1 MSTAEVGRLVF
12 TPRPAPVSPRLRPAR
27 RVALLLEMVAK
38 CHGAKATLLQLHAID
53 TALTDPHARRRLAGD
68 HSAETTLSLV
78 RVDPA
83 LNRAVDRAIGEGLL
97 ARGKNATVGLTPAGR
112 GALTEVRRAEI
123 FRDERAALAEI
134 PGKITQG
141 HVKLAAGTQS

>member
-1 MSTAEVGRLVF
+1 MSTAETGRLIF
-12 TPRPAPVSPRLRPAR
+12 TPRPAPVSPRLRPAH

-53 TALTDPHARRRLAGD
+53 TALTDPRTRRRLAGD
-68 HSAETTLSLV
+68 ESQETTLSVV

-83 LNRAVDRAIGEGLL
+83 LNRAVDRAIGDGLL
-97 ARGKNATVGLTPAGR
+97 TVNNNATVGLTPVGR
-112 GALTEVRRAEI
+112 AALNAIRGTEI
-123 FRDERAALAEI
+123 LDNERAALAEI

-141 HVKLAAGTQS
+141 RVKLAAGASS

>member
-1 MSTAEVGRLVF
+1 MSTAETGRLIF

-38 CHGAKATLLQLHAID
+38 CHGARATLLQLHAID
-53 TALTDPHARRRLAGD
+53 TALTDPRARRRLAGD
-68 HSAETTLSLV
+68 DSQETTLSVV

-83 LNRAVDRAIGEGLL
+83 LNRAVDLAIGDGLL
-97 ARGKNATVGLTPAGR
+97 TMNKNAIVALTPVGR
-112 GALTEVRRAEI
+112 NALEAIRGTEILQV
-123 FRDERAALAEI
+123 ERAALTEI

-141 HVKLAAGTQS
+141 KVKRATGAS

>member
-1 MSTAEVGRLVF
+1 MTGQAGRLIF
-12 TPRPAPVSPRLRPAR
+12 TPRPAPVSPRLRPAH

-38 CHGAKATLLQLHAID
+38 CHGSRATLLQLHAID

-68 HSAETTLSLV
+68 ESQEATLSVV

-83 LNRAVDRAIGEGLL
+83 LNRAVDRAIGHGLL
-97 ARGKNATVGLTPAGR
+97 AAGTNAAVSLTRAGR
-112 GALTEVRRAEI
+112 DALAAVRRAEI
-123 FRDERAALAEI
+123 LQGERAALAEI

-141 HVKLAAGTQS
+141 QVKLAGAGP

>member
-1 MSTAEVGRLVF
+1 VSTPENGRLIF

-38 CHGAKATLLQLHAID
+38 CHGTKATLLQLHAID
-53 TALTDPHARRRLAGD
+53 TALIDPRARRLLAGD
-68 HSAETTLSLV
+68 YSREATLSVV

-83 LNRAVDRAIGEGLL
+83 LNRAVDRAIGDGLL
-97 ARGKNATVGLTPAGR
+97 TMNKNATVALTPAGR
-112 GALTEVRRAEI
+112 DALKSLRGVEI
-123 FRDERAALAEI
+123 LQDERAALGEI

-141 HVKLAAGTQS
+141 QVKLALGASS